1 MDVFLEIIKLL
12 LVAGIVFVTAYFTMK
27 NFLDNEKDRRDKE
40 IKQANQATVLPLKL
54 QAYERIIIFL
64 ERINPNTLIVR
75 VNKNGFT
82 AQQLHMELIKTIKT
96 EYEHNLSQQI
106 YVSHAAWELVKNT
119 KEEIIK
125 LVNISSTKLSA
136 EASSNDLA
144 MLILNVASSLDK
156 KLPNDIAIN
165 AIKKE
170 ISQLF

>member
-144 MLILNVASSLDK
+144 MLILNVASNLDK